1 MNILYITD
9 TDPQR
14 RSFGNE
20 QRTNALWTCLK
31 KYGTVYTLR
40 ILSNTIETEKKIEGI
55 HPICYYRPHHSCLG
69 FIYEQLRRLTKV
81 PYYPFPYP
89 IQHRISELFRG
100 TVFDLVVVRY
110 VDNFAKYH
118 LWRIAPALVD
128 IDDHPAQLFDTL
140 VYHRLPIIIRSVAKL
155 LNRMQIR
162 YVMSKMMGGWISNDD
177 QLKWCPSMITFLPNK
192 PILPS
197 KNYCRKEQNRRF
209 LLTIGLMSHKPN
221 YQGVNNFLL
230 TIWPTFHQ
238 CYPEV
243 EYLIGGKY
251 APKEMAEE
259 WNKTPG
265 VKYVGF
271 IEDIEDAYSHCIA
284 TVVPVES
291 GGGTCIKT
299 IESLAYSRACLS
311 TEFGTR
317 GIVTKGDEP
326 CGLFVYTTADEFIAH
341 YELIRDKDYR
351 SHIEKCASQFIQNN
365 DFEQKF
371 EKAVDA
377 QFLKERKDNVAN

>member
-1 MNILYITD
+1 MNILYVTD
-9 TDPQR
+9 SDPQR

-20 QRTNALWTCLK
+20 QRTNALWNCLK

-40 ILSNTIETEKKIEGI
+40 ILSNTIETEKKIECT
-55 HPICYYRPHHSCLG
+55 HPICYYRPHHSCLD

-81 PYYPFPYP
+81 PFSPFPYP
-89 IQHRISELFRG
+89 IQHRISELFGG

-110 VDNFAKYH
+110 IDNFAKYH

-140 VYHRLPIIIRSVAKL
+140 VYPRLPFFFRSLAKL
-155 LNRMQIR
+155 INRMQIR
-162 YVMSKMMGGWISNDD
+162 YVMSKMRGGWISNKE
-177 QLKWCPSMITFLPNK
+177 QLRICPSTIKFLPNK

-197 KNYCRKEQNRRF
+197 IHYCSSEQDRWY
-209 LLTIGLMSHKPN
+209 LLTVGLMSYKPN

-230 TIWPTFHQ
+230 TIWPSFHE
-238 CYPEV
+238 CHPDV
-243 EYLIGGKY
+243 EYMIGGKY
-251 APKEMAEE
+251 APNEMAKE

-284 TVVPVES
+284 TVVPVEG

-299 IESLAYSRACLS
+299 LESLAYSRACLS
-311 TEFGTR
+311 TVFGAR
-317 GIVTKGDEP
+317 GMIGEDETP

-341 YELIRDKDYR
+341 FESLRNNDYR
-351 SHIEKCASQFIQNN
+351 TNIEKGASQFIQDCN
-365 DFEQKF
+365 FELQL

-377 QFLKERKDNVAN
+377 FFKDRKENVAS